1 MATQSFDY
9 LDLTLNVAE
18 QIGVLLVT
26 CDHQGNPNVMT
37 IGWLLLGRSYYKRP
51 VAVIAVRPATYT
63 FHLLDLV
70 DEFVI
75 AVPTSDLANTVAYC
89 GKQSGR
95 DVDKFAVTCLTPVP
109 SKHVAPPS
117 IQECAINIECR
128 IYHKQHPPHQLLTPN
143 HRKAPISEQHTIYF
157 AEVLEVSK
165 N

>member
-1 MATQSFDY
+1 MTTQGYDY
-9 LDLTLNVAE
+9 LDLALNMAE

-63 FHLLDLV
+63 FQLLDMV
-70 DEFVI
+70 EEFVI
-75 AVPTSDLANTVAYC
+75 AVPTIDLVDAVAYC

-95 DVDKFAVTCLTPVP
+95 ATDKLAATSMTPYP
-109 SKHVAPPS
+109 SKYVTPPS
-117 IQECAINIECR
+117 IQECPVNIECR
-128 IYHKQHPPHQLLTPN
+128 IYHKQHPPHQLLTPD

-157 AEVLEVSK
+157 AEVLGVSK
-165 N
+165 S